1 MDSATPSCASGWI
14 GWRNAKAADRPR
26 VSCPTCRGRAGTG
39 GAVSFSQLT
48 IFCKGCYQH
57 VSSILQ
63 VGFNTIIRIEEHL
76 PRADQSAVGA
86 INRPPTGGPDDVVHL
101 HK

>member
-1 MDSATPSCASGWI
+1 MSWSRRHGASVVARLDEVPQWES
-14 GWRNAKAADRPR
+14 R
-26 VSCPTCRGRAGTG
+26 VWHNNQKVFVQLDCPPFQTSYGEGT
-39 GAVSFSQLT
+39 FSQLT

-76 PRADQSAVGA
+76 PRADKSAVGA
-86 INRPPTGGPDDVVHL
+86 INRPL
-101 HK
+101 L